1 MPKDFPVS
9 WEEIHRTSKA
19 LAWKLQERT
28 KKDGEFKGMIAVT
41 RGGLVP
47 ACLVA
52 REIGIRV
59 IETISVASYEHQE
72 QSSSKIVK
80 EAHAAG
86 DGTGW
91 LVVDDLADTGNTFR
105 ALRKVLPNAHFA
117 CLYVKPQGAPTADSY
132 VTEVSQDTWI
142 FLPWEDQDFPPH
154 IHDQIGQH
162 LK

>member
-1 MPKDFPVS
+1 MSKDFPVS

-19 LAWKLQERT
+19 LAWKLQDIARE
-28 KKDGEFKGMIAVT
+28 KGEWKGIIAVT

-59 IETISVASYEHQE
+59 IETISFVSYEHQE
-72 QSSSKIVK
+72 RTEGKITK

-91 LVVDDLADTGNTFR
+91 LVVDDLADTGATFR
-105 ALRKVLPNAHFA
+105 GLRKVLPNAHFA
-117 CLYVKPQGAPTADSY
+117 CLYVKPQGSPTADTF

-162 LK
+162 LR